1 MNRNVELFRHFGLD
15 PNAIYWGDHHD
26 RRAARIQNAVD
37 SQQMLGVV
45 GPFGSGKSI
54 LVRQALTEQLG
65 RDQMIYVQN
74 FDKENLTIGHI
85 VSNII
90 DEIGGSESPRR
101 DMNARCIQMARM
113 IGEEV
118 VVQGRDIC
126 VVIENAHRI
135 HANTLLALKDAR
147 ETAIYK
153 GHDNLFSVILVG
165 QEPLA
170 AKLEKFGEVE
180 YRSRQLTLSPSE
192 GWMTHEERLRYLDAV
207 YGDVIDPQ
215 VATRL
220 AALYETP
227 LELDYH
233 IEQKLEMMRDAGL
246 KEMSEEVID
255 FSIREQREALGV
267 SLRDLEKRSGV
278 PRSTISDI
286 ERGKTTNS
294 EKQEAVKEELDALV
308 REKQNQTAHA

>member
-15 PNAIYWGDHHD
+15 PEAIYWGDQHD
-26 RRAARIQNAVD
+26 RRAVRIQNAVE
-37 SQQMLGVV
+37 SRQMLGVI
-45 GPFGSGKSI
+45 GPFGSGKSV
-54 LVRQALTEQLG
+54 LVRQALTDHLG

-118 VVQGRDIC
+118 VVQGRDIT

-192 GWMTHEERLRYLDAV
+192 GWMTHEERLRYLDAI
-207 YGDVIDPQ
+207 YGDVIEPA

-233 IEQKLEMMRDAGL
+233 IEEKLGMMRDAGL
-246 KEMSEEVID
+246 QQMTEDVID
-255 FSIREQREALGV
+255 FTIREQREALGV
-267 SLRDLEKRSGV
+267 SLRDLEKRTGV
-278 PRSTISDI
+278 PKSTISDV
-286 ERGKTTNS
+286 ERGKTDS
-294 EKQEAVKEELDALV
+294 PEKREQVEQELDALV
-308 REKQNQTAHA
+308 REKTNEKTPA

>member
-1 MNRNVELFRHFGLD
+1 MNRNVELFQHFGLN
-15 PNAIYWGDHHD
+15 PKSMYWGAEHD
-26 RRAARIQNAVD
+26 KRAERIQNAVD
-37 SQQMLGVV
+37 SRQMLGVV
-45 GPFGSGKSI
+45 GPFGSGKSV
-54 LVRQALTEQLG
+54 LVREALTDHLG

-192 GWMTHEERLRYLDAV
+192 GWMTHEERLRYLDAI
-207 YGDVIDPQ
+207 YSDVIEPA

-233 IEQKLEMMRDAGL
+233 IQDKLEMMRDAGL
-246 KEMSEEVID
+246 EQMSEEVID
-255 FSIREQREALGV
+255 FSIREQRDALGI
-267 SLRDLEKRSGV
+267 SLRDLEKRTGV
-278 PRSTISDI
+278 PKSTLSDL
-286 ERGKTTNS
+286 ERGKTDNR
-294 EKQEAVKEELDALV
+294 EKKQKVEQELDAIV
-308 REKQNQTAHA
+308 NEKTSKKTLA

>member
-1 MNRNVELFRHFGLD
+1 MNRNVELFEHFGLD
-15 PNAIYWGDHHD
+15 PKAMYWGEQHE
-26 RRAARIQNAVD
+26 RRATRIQNAVD
-37 SQQMLGVV
+37 SRQMLGVV
-45 GPFGSGKSI
+45 GPFGSGKSV
-54 LVRQALTEQLG
+54 LVREALTDHLG

-126 VVIENAHRI
+126 VVIENAHRL

-153 GHDNLFSVILVG
+153 GHDNLFSVLLVG
-165 QEPLA
+165 QQPLA
-170 AKLEKFGEVE
+170 AKLEKFGEVQ
-180 YRSRQLTLSPSE
+180 YRSRQITLSPSE
-192 GWMTHEERLRYLDAV
+192 GWMTWEERLRYLDAI
-207 YGDVIDPQ
+207 YSEVIEPA

-220 AALYETP
+220 SALYETP

-233 IEQKLEMMRDAGL
+233 IEEKLKMMRDAGL
-246 KEMSEEVID
+246 DQMTEAVID
-255 FSIREQREALGV
+255 FSIREQREALGL
-267 SLRDLEKRSGV
+267 SLRDLQKRTGV
-278 PRSTISDI
+278 PKSTISDL
-286 ERGKTTNS
+286 ERGKTNNQDKKQKVEQELDTIVS
-294 EKQEAVKEELDALV
+294 EKTGEKAL
-308 REKQNQTAHA
+308 A